1 MAVGKLRPLGG
12 IAHVFVG
19 AATRAS
25 ASSDGRDRARF
36 LTVKCLQSGGLDS
49 TEITAYDTRP
59 SWIDRYSVKPGDVLL
74 PARSTFWQVAIV
86 PEELGGLLIN
96 ATLIA
101 VRCLPRLHPCLLKSF
116 LEHQVGQSR
125 VVALTQSG
133 TSQMNVTVRALS
145 DLEVPVPEWGEQAD
159 LVELVTAATE
169 AHKLAISAARKRF
182 DIVRE
187 TTVRAMLPA
196 SRRV

>member
-1 MAVGKLRPLGG
+1 MASEKFRTLGR

-19 AATRAS
+19 AATRSS
-25 ASSDGRDRARF
+25 ASPDRGDRARF
-36 LTVKCLQSGGLDS
+36 LTVKCLHSGGLDPS
-49 TEITAYDTRP
+49 GITAYDARP
-59 SWIDRYSVKPGDVLL
+59 SWIERYSVKSGDVLI

-116 LEHQVGQSR
+116 LDHPLGLSGVE
-125 VVALTQSG
+125 ALTQSG
-133 TSQMNVTVRALS
+133 TSQMNVTVKALN

-159 LVELVTAATE
+159 LVELVTAATK
-169 AHKLAISAARKRF
+169 AHELALTAAGKRF
-182 DIVRE
+182 EAIRE
-187 TTVRAMLPA
+187 TTVRAML
-196 SRRV
+196 SGSGES